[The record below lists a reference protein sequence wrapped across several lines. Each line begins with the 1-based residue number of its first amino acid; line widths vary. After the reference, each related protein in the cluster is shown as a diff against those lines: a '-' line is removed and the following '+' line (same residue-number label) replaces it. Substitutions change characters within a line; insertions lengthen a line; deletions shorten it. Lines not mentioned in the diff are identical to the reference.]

1 MTDHSSPL
9 DEPRH
14 PRQDLLKGAVLAVVS
29 FLVYTL
35 TRTRHFGGDDTVF
48 ALVVQRWLEVG
59 VFERAFFHPH
69 HLLYNPLVAV
79 CSWLVRAVTGS
90 VFVLDVG
97 AAVSAAAAAATVAGV
112 FLALRHFRVDDNLAL
127 AASTVLAVTGGMWR
141 YATRMEVYT
150 LAAAGVVVWLAVMSS
165 ERESWR
171 KLATGFAAPWLGHSV
186 LALLAP
192 PGAWLQRSR
201 PRVLAIGLVAGVLV
215 PGVMAAGLLA
225 MVHGAGSVP
234 SLMRIVVGPGSSRWL
249 SLPDPLAAM
258 GALSSL
264 VTLRTY
270 QDLPVFSQWVTT
282 LFDVLGVLATVCLA
296 TLVVWGTVESIRE
309 NLRLGVAAVLGVA
322 FLVPLWLV
330 WDVGNHEHAVAALPL
345 FAVLAALGA
354 AAARRVGTVALV
366 AIAGTLLIVN
376 GIGSVLLETQPHL
389 SRTLLASDFVRETVP
404 EGGTLVLVG
413 VDPEF
418 RLALPHL
425 GGRRVIDLTALV
437 HSARRVGATPRDAL
451 DRWLRLASRADDP
464 WLLENPDSPTVLRWI
479 GELGIPEVVWRDA
492 LARMSLGQVTTLEA
506 DGVVLR
512 QPITLRRLGI
522 GARQFPGP
530 EPSEV

>member
-1 MTDHSSPL
+1 
-9 DEPRH
+9 
-14 PRQDLLKGAVLAVVS
+14 
-29 FLVYTL
+29 
-35 TRTRHFGGDDTVF
+35 
-48 ALVVQRWLEVG
+48 
-59 VFERAFFHPH
+59 
-69 HLLYNPLVAV
+69 
-79 CSWLVRAVTGS
+79 
-90 VFVLDVG
+90 
-97 AAVSAAAAAATVAGV
+97 
-112 FLALRHFRVDDNLAL
+112 
-127 AASTVLAVTGGMWR
+127 
-141 YATRMEVYT
+141 
-150 LAAAGVVVWLAVMSS
+150 
-165 ERESWR
+165 
-171 KLATGFAAPWLGHSV
+171 
-186 LALLAP
+186 
-192 PGAWLQRSR
+192 
-201 PRVLAIGLVAGVLV
+201 
-215 PGVMAAGLLA
+215 
-225 MVHGAGSVP
+225 
-234 SLMRIVVGPGSSRWL
+234 
-249 SLPDPLAAM
+249 
-258 GALSSL
+258 
-264 VTLRTY
+264 
-270 QDLPVFSQWVTT
+270 VTT

-437 HSARRVGATPRDAL
+437 HSARRAGATPRDAL